1 MLFICI
7 FHNRHEHWLVLA
19 GETQMEQTM
28 ARFSE
33 FLVAENQTSAESQIQ
48 PILMSDKKKK
58 TSFSCSKSML
68 LLWWKTSQFNI
79 QAFSYI
85 QFIMTH

>member
-7 FHNRHEHWLVLA
+7 FHSRHEHWLVLA

-48 PILMSDKKKK
+48 PILMSDKKKLVLVAPSPCCFCGGRQVSL
-58 TSFSCSKSML
+58 TYRLFL
-68 LLWWKTSQFNI
+68 TFN
-79 QAFSYI
+79 S
-85 QFIMTH
+85 